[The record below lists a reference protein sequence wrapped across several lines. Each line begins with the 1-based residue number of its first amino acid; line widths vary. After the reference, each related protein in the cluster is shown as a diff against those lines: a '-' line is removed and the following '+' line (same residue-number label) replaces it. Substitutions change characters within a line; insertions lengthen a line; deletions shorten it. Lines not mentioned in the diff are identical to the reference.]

1 MFVNQDRFK
10 SKLMWSS
17 IIAQILSILVA
28 LGVINTGMSETLNT
42 VCVGIL
48 QMLVFLGV
56 LNNPTSADT
65 L

>member
-1 MFVNQDRFK
+1 MNQDRFK

-48 QMLVFLGV
+48 QVLVFLGV